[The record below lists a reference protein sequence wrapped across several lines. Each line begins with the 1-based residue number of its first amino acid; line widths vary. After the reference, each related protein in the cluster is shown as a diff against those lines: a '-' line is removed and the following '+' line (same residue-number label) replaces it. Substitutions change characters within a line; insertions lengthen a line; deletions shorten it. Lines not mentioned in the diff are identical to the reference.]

1 MPKPGHRGMQRMI
14 MATVYSARGLRFA
27 WRHETAF
34 RHECIVALVLVPLA
48 FVIGESLAQA
58 ALLIGVCL
66 VVLITELLNSALEAA
81 LDRMG
86 DDHHPLTE
94 RAKDMSSAAVALS
107 LVLVGVVWGLT
118 ALQRLLSLL
127 SLD

>member
-1 MPKPGHRGMQRMI
+1 MPKPGHRGLQRMI
-14 MATVYSARGLRFA
+14 MASVYSARGLRSA

-34 RHECIVALVLVPLA
+34 RHECVVALLLVPLA
-48 FVIGESLAQA
+48 FVVGETLAQA

-81 LDRMG
+81 LDRVG
-86 DDHHPLTE
+86 DDHHPLAE

-107 LVLVGVVWGLT
+107 LVLVGVVWGLVV
-118 ALQRLLSLL
+118 LQRLLNLM
-127 SLD
+127 

>member
-1 MPKPGHRGMQRMI
+1 MSKPSHRGLQRVI
-14 MATVYSARGLRFA
+14 MASVYSARGLRSA

-34 RHECIVALVLVPLA
+34 RHECVVALLLVPLA

-81 LDRMG
+81 LDRVG
-86 DDHHPLTE
+86 HDHHPLTE

-107 LVLVGVVWGLT
+107 LVLVGVIWGLI
-118 ALQRLLSLL
+118 ALQRLLSML
-127 SLD
+127 

>member
-1 MPKPGHRGMQRMI
+1 MPKPGHRGLQRAI
-14 MATVYSARGLRFA
+14 KATVYSARGLRSA

-34 RHECIVALVLVPLA
+34 RHECIVALVLAPLA
-48 FVIGESLAQA
+48 FVLGETLSQA

-81 LDRMG
+81 LDRVG
-86 DDHHPLTE
+86 EDHHPLTE

-107 LVLVGVVWGLT
+107 LVLVGVIWGLV
-118 ALQRLLSLL
+118 ALQRLLSL
-127 SLD
+127 